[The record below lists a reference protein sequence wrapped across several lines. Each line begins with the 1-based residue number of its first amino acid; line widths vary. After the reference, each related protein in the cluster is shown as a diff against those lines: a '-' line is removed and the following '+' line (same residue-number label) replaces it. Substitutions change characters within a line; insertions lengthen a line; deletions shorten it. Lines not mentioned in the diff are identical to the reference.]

1 MLNFFEEKH
10 KIQNGFSLPTKT
22 FQLEYYTERL
32 IKVPDQFIT
41 ENRQYEEEEL
51 EKYLLKKKEVFLQG
65 KFKVIPYYDIEE
77 MKNCNIQ
84 GPALLLSSTSS
95 ILIKENWTAKVT
107 HQVAYITESTK

>member
-22 FQLEYYTERL
+22 FQLEYYTER
-32 IKVPDQFIT
+32 
-41 ENRQYEEEEL
+41 
-51 EKYLLKKKEVFLQG
+51 LLKKKEVFLQG